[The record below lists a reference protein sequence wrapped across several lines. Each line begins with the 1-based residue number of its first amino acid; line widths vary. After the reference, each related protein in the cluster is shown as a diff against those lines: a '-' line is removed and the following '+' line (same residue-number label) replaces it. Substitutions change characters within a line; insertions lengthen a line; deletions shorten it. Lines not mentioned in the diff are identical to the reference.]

1 MPSALPLAAAAIAG
15 LAAITGAVLV
25 ARRYGAA
32 MAAAR
37 AAVADGSRVAPLDAG
52 PVEYAEAGSGPALL
66 SIHGAGGGF
75 DQGLAIAA
83 QLVGEG
89 VRVVAPSR
97 FGYLRTPVPAAGDP
111 RAQVDAQVDAQAD
124 AHAAL
129 LDHLGIDRAI
139 VLGLSA
145 GARSAVA
152 FAVRHPQRVAALILA
167 VPALHAPESPVAVD
181 PTGGSRLA
189 FAVVKA
195 GGDLFWWALR
205 GLAPSL
211 VVRFVGVPPDVLAA
225 ADGAE
230 RARIAAT
237 IAAVAPLSA
246 RAEGIRIDS
255 AYVPHDMPVER
266 IAAPTLVITA
276 RDDHFNTLP
285 AASRAAAGIRGARLM
300 VFESGGHLLVG
311 RTGEARA
318 ATRGFLAAHGLL
330 EEDRTGDASGS
341 SGRT

>member
-1 MPSALPLAAAAIAG
+1 MPIGLPLAAAAIVG
-15 LAAITGAVLV
+15 LAAIGAGVLV

-32 MAAAR
+32 MASAR
-37 AAVADGSRVAPLDAG
+37 AAVAGDSRVAALPAG
-52 PVEYAEAGSGPALL
+52 PVEYADAGHGPALL

-75 DQGLAIAA
+75 DQGLAIAD
-83 QLVGEG
+83 QLVGAG
-89 VRVVAPSR
+89 ARVIAPSR
-97 FGYLRTPVPAAGDP
+97 FGYLRTPVPAA
-111 RAQVDAQVDAQAD
+111 ADADAQAD

-129 LDHLGIDRAI
+129 LDHLGIERAI

-152 FAVRHPQRVAALILA
+152 LAVRHPHRVAALILA

-195 GGDLFWWALR
+195 GGDLFWWALTA
-205 GLAPSL
+205 LAPAL
-211 VVRFVGVPPDVLAA
+211 VVRFVGVPPHLLAA
-225 ADGAE
+225 ADDAE
-230 RARIAAT
+230 RTRIAAT
-237 IAAVAPLSA
+237 IAAIAPLSA
-246 RAEGIRIDS
+246 RADGIRIDS
-255 AYVPHDMPVER
+255 AFVPRDMPLER

-285 AASRAAAGIRGARLM
+285 AASRAAAGISGARLI
-300 VFESGGHLLVG
+300 VFETGGHLLVG
-311 RTGEARA
+311 RTAEARA
-318 ATRGFLAAHGLL
+318 ATRGFLAAHGLSV
-330 EEDRTGDASGS
+330 ETEGMTDASGS